1 MTCSLLL
8 AATLNVGSLPP
19 IEHIDCEV
27 STNIVLATS
36 LSMSEMRFT
45 LSLFSTPSSVVDVA
59 FGTDADLDGDISRK
73 ETELVVG
80 YECGVWQI
88 VDSNDGNKYIYAESL
103 GDNEFKWNAWML
115 KNYDSKRINVS
126 LNGQPVFAQLP
137 HDMFVFKRSWTHFKI
152 ISRGKGHCFR
162 SLNVNQSN
170 GRFYIIVR

>member
-1 MTCSLLL
+1 MIGSLLL
-8 AATLNVGSLPP
+8 AAALNVGSLPP

-27 STNIVLATS
+27 STNVVLATS
-36 LSMSEMRFT
+36 LSMIEMEFT
-45 LSLFSTPSSVVDVA
+45 LSLFSTSSNVVEVA
-59 FGTDADLDGDISRK
+59 FGTDADLNEDISRK
-73 ETELVVG
+73 ETELIVG
-80 YECGVWQI
+80 CECGVWQI

-115 KNYDSKRINVS
+115 KNHDSKKINVWM
-126 LNGQPVFAQLP
+126 NGQPIFAQLP
-137 HDMFVFKRSWTHFKI
+137 SDMFVFKRSWTHFKI

>member
-1 MTCSLLL
+1 MTGVFLL
-8 AATLNVGSLPP
+8 AAAFNIGTLPQV
-19 IEHIDCEV
+19 EHSDCEV
-27 STNIVLATS
+27 STNVVLATS
-36 LSMSEMRFT
+36 PDMSEMEFT
-45 LSLFSTPSSVVDVA
+45 LSLFSTPSNVVEVA

-80 YECGVWQI
+80 SECGVWQI

-103 GDNEFKWNAWML
+103 GDNEFKWKTWMP
-115 KNYDSKRINVS
+115 KNLDSKRINVW
-126 LNGQPVFAQLP
+126 LNGQPIFAQHP
-137 HDMFVFKRSWTHFKI
+137 SDMFVFKRSWTHFKI

>member
-1 MTCSLLL
+1 MIGAFLF
-8 AATLNVGSLPP
+8 AVTLNVGSLPP

-27 STNIVLATS
+27 STNVVLATS
-36 LSMSEMRFT
+36 PDMSEMEFT
-45 LSLFSTPSSVVDVA
+45 LSLFSTSSNVVEVA

-80 YECGVWQI
+80 FECGVWQI
-88 VDSNDGNKYIYAESL
+88 VDPKDGNKYIYAESL
-103 GDNEFKWNAWML
+103 GENEFKWKTWMP
-115 KNYDSKRINVS
+115 KNLDSKRINVWM
-126 LNGQPVFAQLP
+126 NGQPIFAQLP
-137 HDMFVFKRSWTHFKI
+137 SDMFVFKRSWTHFKI

>member
-1 MTCSLLL
+1 MTGVLLL
-8 AATLNVGSLPP
+8 AAAFNVGSLPRV
-19 IEHIDCEV
+19 EHLDCEV

-36 LSMSEMRFT
+36 PEMSEIEFT
-45 LSLFSTPSSVVDVA
+45 LSLLSTPSNSVEVV
-59 FGTDADLDGDISRK
+59 FGTDADLNGDISRK
-73 ETELVVG
+73 ETELIVG
-80 YECGVWQI
+80 CECGVWQI
-88 VDSNDGNKYIYAESL
+88 VDPKNGNKYIYGESS
-103 GDNEFKWNAWML
+103 GDSEFKWNAWMP

-126 LNGQPVFAQLP
+126 LNGQPIFAQLP

>member
-1 MTCSLLL
+1 MIGSLLL
-8 AATLNVGSLPP
+8 AAALNVGSLPP

-36 LSMSEMRFT
+36 PDMSEMEFT
-45 LSLFSTPSSVVDVA
+45 LSLFSTPSNVVEVA

-80 YECGVWQI
+80 SECGVWQI
-88 VDSNDGNKYIYAESL
+88 VDSNGGNKYIYAESL
-103 GDNEFKWNAWML
+103 GDNEFKWNAWMP
-115 KNYDSKRINVS
+115 KDQDSKRINIW
-126 LNGQPVFAQLP
+126 LNGQPVFARLP
-137 HDMFVFKRSWTHFKI
+137 PDILVFKRGWTHFKI

>member
-1 MTCSLLL
+1 MIGAFLF
-8 AATLNVGSLPP
+8 AATLNLGSLPQ
-19 IEHIDCEV
+19 IEHLDCEV
-27 STNIVLATS
+27 STNVVLATS
-36 LSMSEMRFT
+36 LSMSEMEFT
-45 LSLFSTPSSVVDVA
+45 LSLFSTPSNVVEVA

-80 YECGVWQI
+80 SECGVWQM
-88 VDSNDGNKYIYAESL
+88 VDPKDGNKYIYAESL
-103 GDNEFKWNAWML
+103 GENEFKWNAWMP

-126 LNGQPVFAQLP
+126 LNGQPIFAQLP

-152 ISRGKGHCFR
+152 ISRGEGHCFR

>member
-8 AATLNVGSLPP
+8 AAAFNVGSLPP

-27 STNIVLATS
+27 STNVVLATS
-36 LSMSEMRFT
+36 LSMSEMEFT
-45 LSLFSTPSSVVDVA
+45 LSLFSTSSNVVEVA

-80 YECGVWQI
+80 CECGVWQI

-103 GDNEFKWNAWML
+103 GDNEFKWNVWML
-115 KNYDSKRINVS
+115 KNHDSKKINVS

-162 SLNVNQSN
+162 SLSVNQSN

>member
-1 MTCSLLL
+1 MTGVLLL
-8 AATLNVGSLPP
+8 AAAFYVGSLPP

-36 LSMSEMRFT
+36 LSMSEMEFT
-45 LSLFSTPSSVVDVA
+45 LSLFSTPSNVVDVA

-80 YECGVWQI
+80 CECGVWQI

-115 KNYDSKRINVS
+115 KNYDSKKINVWM
-126 LNGQPVFAQLP
+126 NGQPIFAQLP

-152 ISRGKGHCFR
+152 ISRDKGHCFR

>member
-1 MTCSLLL
+1 MTGVFLL
-8 AATLNVGSLPP
+8 AAAFNIGTLPQV
-19 IEHIDCEV
+19 EHSDCEV
-27 STNIVLATS
+27 STNVVLATS
-36 LSMSEMRFT
+36 PDMSEMEFT
-45 LSLFSTPSSVVDVA
+45 LSLFSTPSNVVEVA

-80 YECGVWQI
+80 SECGVWQI

-115 KNYDSKRINVS
+115 KNHDSKKINVWM
-126 LNGQPVFAQLP
+126 NGQPIFAQLP

>member
-1 MTCSLLL
+1 MTGVLLL
-8 AATLNVGSLPP
+8 AAAFNVGSLPL
-19 IEHIDCEV
+19 IEHVDCEV
-27 STNIVLATS
+27 STNVVLATS
-36 LSMSEMRFT
+36 LSMSEMGFT
-45 LSLFSTPSSVVDVA
+45 LSLFSTLSNVVEVA

-80 YECGVWQI
+80 CECGVWQI
-88 VDSNDGNKYIYAESL
+88 VDPKDGNKYIYAESL
-103 GDNEFKWNAWML
+103 GENEFKWNAWMP

-126 LNGQPVFAQLP
+126 LNGQPIFAQLP

-152 ISRGKGHCFR
+152 ISRGKGYCFR

>member
-1 MTCSLLL
+1 MIGSLLL
-8 AATLNVGSLPP
+8 AAALNVGSLPP

-36 LSMSEMRFT
+36 PDMSEMEFT
-45 LSLFSTPSSVVDVA
+45 LSLFSTPSNVVEVA

-73 ETELVVG
+73 ETELVVRS
-80 YECGVWQI
+80 ECGVWQI
-88 VDSNDGNKYIYAESL
+88 VDSNDGNKYIYSESL
-103 GDNEFKWNAWML
+103 GDNEFKWSAWMP
-115 KNYDSKRINVS
+115 KNYDSKKIKVWMNE
-126 LNGQPVFAQLP
+126 QPIFAQLP
-137 HDMFVFKRSWTHFKI
+137 SDIFVFKRSWTHFKI

>member
-1 MTCSLLL
+1 MIGAFLF
-8 AATLNVGSLPP
+8 AATLNLGSLPQ
-19 IEHIDCEV
+19 IEHLDCEV
-27 STNIVLATS
+27 STNVVLATS
-36 LSMSEMRFT
+36 LSMSEMEFT
-45 LSLFSTPSSVVDVA
+45 LSLFSTPSNVVEVT

-73 ETELVVG
+73 EAELVVG
-80 YECGVWQI
+80 SECGVWQI
-88 VDSNDGNKYIYAESL
+88 VDPKDGNKYIYAESL
-103 GDNEFKWNAWML
+103 GENEFKWNAWMP

-126 LNGQPVFAQLP
+126 LNGQPIFAQLP